1 MLNINDTTNTL
12 KSSQKINLDELLEDY
27 ELDFS
32 TFTDLDEKLL
42 SREKR
47 WKALSK
53 PQQII
58 MILYAE
64 YGSYR
69 EVGKLLGCSHSTVK
83 NYIDDIKYYLC

>member
-12 KSSQKINLDELLEDY
+12 RSSQKINLDELLEDY

-47 WKALSK
+47 
-53 PQQII
+53 
-58 MILYAE
+58 
-64 YGSYR
+64 
-69 EVGKLLGCSHSTVK
+69 
-83 NYIDDIKYYLC
+83 